1 MTHRFALILA
11 AAAALGCADQA
22 GAPTGPAAR
31 ATTAAARAPGAAT
44 MRFGSTHMNGFAQMA
59 PSALDHNAAGH
70 MVDKV
75 YPHTVVIERGQT
87 VTFESLPVHQIAV
100 YGPGTAPAD
109 IRLDPEF
116 LDDVS
121 TPFGDFPDVL
131 INDPANRRALSPVA
145 FEPMTWTP
153 DAATFAEPGRYLVV
167 CTVIFHYV
175 EAKMYGW
182 VEVR

>member
-1 MTHRFALILA
+1 MTHRLALALA
-11 AAAALGCADQA
+11 ATFALGCADQA

-31 ATTAAARAPGAAT
+31 AATAAAARAPGAAT
-44 MRFGSTHMNGFAQMA
+44 MRFGAAHMNGFAQMA
-59 PSALDHNAAGH
+59 PSALEHTAAGH

-75 YPHTVVIERGQT
+75 YPHTVAIDRGQT

-109 IRLDPEF
+109 IRLDPEH
-116 LDDVS
+116 LDDV
-121 TPFGDFPDVL
+121 GDFKDVL
-131 INDPANRRALSPVA
+131 INDPANRRALSPIS